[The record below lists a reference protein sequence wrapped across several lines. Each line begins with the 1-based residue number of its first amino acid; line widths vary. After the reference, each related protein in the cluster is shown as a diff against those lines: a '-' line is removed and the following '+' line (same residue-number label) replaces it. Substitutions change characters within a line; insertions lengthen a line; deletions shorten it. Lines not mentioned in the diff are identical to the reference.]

1 MKTLIKAERLCKTFG
16 YHENMV
22 RAVDNVNL
30 EIEAGDMIAIMG
42 TSGSGK
48 TTLLNLLS
56 GLDTPTSG
64 RVVYKKAHIDMT
76 SKKELTKYR
85 SKHVGFIF
93 QFFHLLPILSAQE
106 NIHLPLMING
116 QKADEAY
123 IDSIIDILKIRGNLH
138 TPVTKLSG
146 GQQQRVA
153 IARAL
158 AHKPDIVFADE
169 PTGALDTRTSLE
181 IMNLLKDIST
191 KFGQTLIIVT
201 HDPIVADQCKRV
213 ISLEDGKIIS
223 DIRRDM
229 G

>member
-1 MKTLIKAERLCKTFG
+1 MLLIKTERLCKTFG
-16 YHENMV
+16 CRENMV

-116 QKADEAY
+116 QKADEVY
-123 IDSIIDILKIRGNLH
+123 IDSLIDILKIRGNLH

-201 HDPIVADQCKRV
+201 HDPIVADQCQRV

-223 DIRRDM
+223 DIRRNM